1 MVVEAVKGLFGE
13 EKEEKLLES
22 LTTIIN
28 CCDGEKNSIL
38 MLLVLKF
45 YSDIFKVTWHSGS

>member
-1 MVVEAVKGLFGE
+1 MVEAVKGLFGE

-28 CCDGEKNSIL
+28 CCDGENSIL
-38 MLLVLKF
+38 ILLVLKF
-45 YSDIFKVTWHSGS
+45 